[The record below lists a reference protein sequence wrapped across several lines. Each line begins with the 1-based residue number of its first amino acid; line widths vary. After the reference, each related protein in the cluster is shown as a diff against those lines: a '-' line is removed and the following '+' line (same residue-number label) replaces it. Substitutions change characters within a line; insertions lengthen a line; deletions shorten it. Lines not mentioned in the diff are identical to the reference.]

1 MHKFTQSVNNIS
13 MPNDDREDLVPRKR
27 PIMTPQELAFIDE
40 MVRAPDEPSACAM
53 RAGYDEIQARYV
65 APALLKRQD
74 VVQAINEGRAQ
85 VRQVIAQTTG
95 IELARVVQLL
105 AELAS
110 FDPADCYDPD
120 GRLLPLHEMPRA
132 ARMAIEGI
140 DTEEMFE
147 SGGRGNPR
155 VHVGDVRKIKWGKRT
170 TSLDMLMRHL
180 GGYELDN
187 RQKTDPVTDL
197 LRELAGGRSNTIRI
211 SDD

>member
-1 MHKFTQSVNNIS
+1 MD
-13 MPNDDREDLVPRKR
+13 DDRTDLVPRKR
-27 PIMTPQELAFIDE
+27 PIMTPAELRFIDE
-40 MVRAPDEPSACAM
+40 MVRAPDEPSACAI
-53 RAGYDEIQARYV
+53 RAGWDELQARYV
-65 APALLKRQD
+65 APALLQRQD
-74 VVQAINEGRAQ
+74 IVQAINAGRDT
-85 VRQVIAQTTG
+85 VRNVIAQTTG

-105 AELAS
+105 ADLAS

-120 GRLLPLHEMPRA
+120 GRLLPIHEMPKA

-140 DTEEMFE
+140 DTEEMYE

-197 LRELAGGRSNTIRI
+197 IRELAGGRSNTLRI
-211 SDD
+211 SED